1 MAQPYEYL
9 RHEEYPDA
17 VPVNSYS
24 TEYISADSE
33 ESISIL
39 TAEAIPGKWVGG
51 YSVIWRNGRRSV
63 LPPSLSNGWFSS
75 EREAKL
81 FYLGFMAGYLSYF
94 TPASRH
100 AINDAIARYS
110 QSVLFD

>member
-17 VPVNSYS
+17 SPATSYS
-24 TEYISADSE
+24 TENISFERDE
-33 ESISIL
+33 TVSIL
-39 TAEAIPGKWVGG
+39 TAEVVPGKWVGG
-51 YSVIWRNGRRSV
+51 YSVIWRNGRRSF
-63 LPPSLSNGWFSS
+63 LSPSLSNGWFSS

-94 TPASRH
+94 TPASRR